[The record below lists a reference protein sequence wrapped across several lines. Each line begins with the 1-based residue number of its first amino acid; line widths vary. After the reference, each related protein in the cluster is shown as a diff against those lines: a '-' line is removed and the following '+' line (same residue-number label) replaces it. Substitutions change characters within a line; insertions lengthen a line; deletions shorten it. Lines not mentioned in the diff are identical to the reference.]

1 MKACG
6 MAISSASDSGAKDP
20 ARWPRRRRL
29 WRLVRFGLV
38 FMVLVG
44 IYAALGGCVSS
55 VTAPPAPDEPVQVY
69 VRFEALHKGLILPSE
84 SGGHVE
90 YGFGENGWYA
100 LMQDRWYHVFGTVL
114 IPTRATLGRRLLT
127 APDHQAL
134 MAAYPQSKLHA
145 LTVSAARA
153 RALADELAVEYQKH
167 AGSEIYNRTYRLH
180 FVESNDSSWILYNCN
195 DSIARWLRRLD
206 CSVSFVPIRLGL
218 RIVPED

>member
-6 MAISSASDSGAKDP
+6 MAMSSASDSGAKDP
-20 ARWPRRRRL
+20 ARRPRRRRL
-29 WRLVRFGLV
+29 WRLVRFGLA

-55 VTAPPAPDEPVQVY
+55 VTAPPAPDDPVQVFL
-69 VRFEALHKGLILPSE
+69 RFEALHKGLILPSE

-90 YGFGENGWYA
+90 YGFGEHGWYA

-127 APDHQAL
+127 AADYQAL
-134 MAAYPQSKLHA
+134 MAAYPYSKLHA

-153 RALADELAVEYQKH
+153 RDLGDELAAEYDAH
-167 AGSEIYNRTYRLH
+167 AGNEIYNRAYRLH
-180 FVESNDSSWILYNCN
+180 FVESDDSYWFLYNCN
-195 DSIARWLRRLD
+195 DAIADWLRRLD

-218 RIVPED
+218 RIVPKE